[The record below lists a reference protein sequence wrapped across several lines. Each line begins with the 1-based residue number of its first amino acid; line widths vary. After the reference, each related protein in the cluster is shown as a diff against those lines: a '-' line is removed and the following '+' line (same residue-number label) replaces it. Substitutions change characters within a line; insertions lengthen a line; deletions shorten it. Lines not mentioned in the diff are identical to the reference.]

1 MRRAAVMPI
10 KPRSREA
17 IMAENNFGQVARIG
31 CLGVLGVVAL
41 LAALRFT
48 PITIIPSGHVGVLT
62 VFGRVTGDVVGE
74 GVHVVSP
81 LAVTHVMSVRTQE
94 VKETAAVPSKEGLIL
109 TMDTSLLFH
118 LDSSKAANV
127 YQTIGE
133 NYINVI
139 VEPNLRSAIRDATA
153 ENSAN
158 ALYTGARELVAK
170 RIMGELQK
178 ALAARGVVIENVLL
192 RDIQLPETLK
202 AAIEAKQKAEQDSL
216 QMQFVLTKERQEAER
231 KRVEAQGIA
240 DFQKIVTV
248 GISEQLLQWKGI
260 EATEK
265 LALSPNTK
273 IIVVGGGKTGLPL
286 IMAP

>member
-10 KPRSREA
+10 KRRSREA
-17 IMAENNFGQVARIG
+17 IMAENNFGQTARIG

>member
-1 MRRAAVMPI
+1 
-10 KPRSREA
+10 
-17 IMAENNFGQVARIG
+17 MAENNFGQVARIG

-158 ALYTGARELVAK
+158 ALYTGARELVAQ
-170 RIMGELQK
+170 RIMSELQK

-216 QMQFVLTKERQEAER
+216 QMQFVLTKEHQEAER

-240 DFQKIVTV
+240 DFQKIVTL